1 MKELLEGYRAFMA
14 RRWPAEHAR
23 YAELAKGQRPKYLV
37 IACSDSR
44 ADPAVIF
51 NAGPG
56 QLFIIR
62 NVAAIVPPYE
72 TNSGYHGTS
81 AAIAFAVME
90 LKVENVVVLGHAQC
104 GGVSA
109 ALAGAR
115 AAKLPFLS
123 EWIALLDP
131 AVERCAHDGHGHD
144 AQTALER
151 ETIKL
156 SLERLMTF
164 PFIAER
170 VAKGELKLHGA
181 RFGIA
186 DGTLE
191 LLDSA
196 SGQFAVVPRT

>member
-1 MKELLEGYRAFMA
+1 M
-14 RRWPAEHAR
+14 
-23 YAELAKGQRPKYLV
+23 

-56 QLFIIR
+56 ELFIIR

-72 TNSGYHGTS
+72 TGSGYHGTS
-81 AAIAFAVME
+81 SAIAFAVME
-90 LKVENVVVLGHAQC
+90 LKVENIVVLGHAQC
-104 GGVSA
+104 GGVAA
-109 ALAGAR
+109 ALAGAGG
-115 AAKLPFLS
+115 AKLPFLS

-131 AVERCAHDGHGHD
+131 AVARCAKDGHGAH
-144 AQTALER
+144 TELER

-170 VAKGELKLHGA
+170 VNKGALTLDGA
-181 RFGIA
+181 RFGIS
-186 DGTLE
+186 DGALE
-191 LLDSA
+191 VLDPA
-196 SGQFAVVPRT
+196 SGTFTVAPRA